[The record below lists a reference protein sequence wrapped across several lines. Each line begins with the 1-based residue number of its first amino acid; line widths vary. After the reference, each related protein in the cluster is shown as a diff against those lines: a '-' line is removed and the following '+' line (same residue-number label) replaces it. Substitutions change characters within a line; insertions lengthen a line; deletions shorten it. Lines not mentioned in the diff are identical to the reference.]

1 MKVIK
6 SKYVFQELFSFIPLK
21 RKFKI
26 IKYNSFLHNKLDLSI
41 IDYKQF
47 FFQLKI
53 EEYNYPNI
61 NSYWIKFKNDLNDII
76 DGNSYKLFINCLS
89 NKKDFILKLNDK
101 DFNIMMNN
109 SNYKD
114 NILIEIKE
122 MEIIPKILLIKDNKL
137 TNKIKKIFKEIF
149 DLYSSNGK
157 MSKSQ
162 LIEFMNK
169 IERNDDENIN
179 KLYSYDIDK
188 DGYLLIEDFIKY
200 YYDLIK
206 YNIDI
211 VWEDLNNLEYNNFL
225 EKNKIYDLEYLHNHL
240 NEFEEKNILS
250 NYFQIIN
257 ERIKNICLF
266 SKIDKIF
273 IDYLNIKKIL
283 INLKQIEISIINL
296 KIFIELNIIC
306 PNIEELSL
314 YINDNFDLN
323 KKEIMNIFNN
333 IKIFNIYIK
342 NKFDLIDLMSEI
354 KDSKI
359 ENLKIFDK
367 INKYEKND
375 SKIILNNIK
384 KIIIDGNNDI
394 LFNNIQFPNLE
405 EYELN
410 LCNIN
415 ENIIIESNDFNSIN
429 ILFFNILF
437 LIII

>member
-122 MEIIPKILLIKDNKL
+122 MEIDDIPKILLIKDNKL

-169 IERNDDENIN
+169 IKRNDDENIN

-188 DGYLLIEDFIKY
+188 DGYLLI
-200 YYDLIK
+200 
-206 YNIDI
+206 
-211 VWEDLNNLEYNNFL
+211 
-225 EKNKIYDLEYLHNHL
+225 
-240 NEFEEKNILS
+240 
-250 NYFQIIN
+250 
-257 ERIKNICLF
+257 
-266 SKIDKIF
+266 
-273 IDYLNIKKIL
+273 
-283 INLKQIEISIINL
+283 
-296 KIFIELNIIC
+296 
-306 PNIEELSL
+306 
-314 YINDNFDLN
+314 
-323 KKEIMNIFNN
+323 
-333 IKIFNIYIK
+333 
-342 NKFDLIDLMSEI
+342 
-354 KDSKI
+354 
-359 ENLKIFDK
+359 
-367 INKYEKND
+367 
-375 SKIILNNIK
+375 
-384 KIIIDGNNDI
+384 
-394 LFNNIQFPNLE
+394 
-405 EYELN
+405 
-410 LCNIN
+410 
-415 ENIIIESNDFNSIN
+415 
-429 ILFFNILF
+429 
-437 LIII
+437 